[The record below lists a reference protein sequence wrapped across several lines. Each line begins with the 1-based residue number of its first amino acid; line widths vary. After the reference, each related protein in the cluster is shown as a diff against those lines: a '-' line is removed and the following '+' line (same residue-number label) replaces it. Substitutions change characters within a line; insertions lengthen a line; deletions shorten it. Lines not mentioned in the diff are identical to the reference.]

1 MVAIA
6 LTITALG
13 CADRSPDS
21 SSHADSGERSAPKPE
36 TRRDS
41 SVAIAPPSDTCARF
55 EGTEAALRG
64 VVTQQLRSGPP
75 GYGET
80 PKLDKRDTILVLRLD
95 TAINVCAGAFGTDAR
110 TTNGVREIQLT
121 GHVDDI
127 RSRLNTTVTVR
138 GELLRAELAWH
149 YTPIV
154 FHVEEVVG
162 AVDRIPSISVAPQKG
177 NQQA

>member
-13 CADRSPDS
+13 CADRSADS
-21 SSHADSGERSAPKPE
+21 SSSDPHSGERSAPKPE
-36 TRRDS
+36 ARRDS
-41 SVAIAPPSDTCARF
+41 SVVVAPPSDTCARF
-55 EGTEAALRG
+55 EGAEMALRG
-64 VVTQQLRSGPP
+64 VVTQQVRSGPP

-95 TAINVCAGAFGTDAR
+95 TAIKMCAGAPGTDAH
-110 TTNGVREIQLT
+110 TSGVREIQLT

-127 RSRLNTTVTVR
+127 RSRLNTIVTVR

-154 FHVEEVVG
+154 FRVEEVVG
-162 AVDRIPSISVAPQKG
+162 AGSRIPSISVAPQKA
-177 NQQA
+177 NRQA